1 MYNPKQIYEAFLQP
15 LSDTLDSDDQLKN
28 LFLSYKMDL
37 NNRATTWSKLV
48 RSFARKKKSKFF
60 FKKPLP
66 FLGGGD
72 KYTTTLRPFHGL
84 DGTFEKSNIGSK
96 WHYLCRYSL

>member
-48 RSFARKKKSKFF
+48 RSFAKKKNRIFF
-60 FKKPLP
+60 LLIFIKKYSY

-84 DGTFEKSNIGSK
+84 DGTFEKSNIGS
-96 WHYLCRYSL
+96 

>member
-48 RSFARKKKSKFF
+48 RSFAKKKKIGFF
-60 FKKPLP
+60 FPKNLLLLFRRRRQIYNYSPP
-66 FLGGGD
+66 FSWIGW
-72 KYTTTLRPFHGL
+72 
-84 DGTFEKSNIGSK
+84 NI
-96 WHYLCRYSL
+96 

>member
-48 RSFARKKKSKFF
+48 RSFAKKKKIKIFF
-60 FKKPLP
+60 QKTTP
-66 FLGGGD
+66 F
-72 KYTTTLRPFHGL
+72 F
-84 DGTFEKSNIGSK
+84 
-96 WHYLCRYSL
+96 

>member
-48 RSFARKKKSKFF
+48 RSFAKKIDIFF
-60 FKKPLP
+60 NLYF
-66 FLGGGD
+66 FL
-72 KYTTTLRPFHGL
+72 
-84 DGTFEKSNIGSK
+84 
-96 WHYLCRYSL
+96 